1 LHGAG
6 EGHVV
11 CKLAPAY
18 KLAVF
23 QYEDPFALA
32 FSPTGSELAV
42 GDPVGRVNIYDTKT
56 RTRLITTK
64 IVGVKVGA
72 LAFSPNGQE
81 LTIGGEDKI
90 YFWNLQSKKPGHKQD
105 IRYSHVG
112 CMSYSP
118 CGKWIAFGE
127 EAKSSIQ
134 QCRHPRGSLD
144 LINSVDWNLVTPLEF
159 VTYSKDRSVRV
170 WRNLETKDGGG
181 GGTVS
186 VDLVWGSNIGML
198 GASGMRLEGVVGL
211 DDTSRKLLKQRGAV
225 GGVLLSKEDEVDA
238 ASEEEWETD
247 EEYSGGGGF
256 WS

>member
-1 LHGAG
+1 MRLHGAG

-112 CMSYSP
+112 
-118 CGKWIAFGE
+118 F
-127 EAKSSIQ
+127 
-134 QCRHPRGSLD
+134 
-144 LINSVDWNLVTPLEF
+144 TPLEF